1 MAENKQVILPIT
13 GMTCAN
19 CVATIER
26 NVKKLP
32 GIESAAVNLASERAT
47 IAFDPGQLSL
57 DEIVSKIDKA
67 GYGIASGEMDLKF
80 KRLGDS
86 ADANR
91 LEKALLKVEG
101 VQAVQTNLAS
111 DSAKVN
117 YIPTL
122 VTQQDI
128 QKTVVSAG
136 FGLLESSN
144 NGKDVEAEAREIEI
158 RHQLHLLVVGLIL
171 TIPLFALSML
181 RDFDVL
187 PHAIGHAWWMNW
199 LLLVLATP
207 VQFYVGWQYYVGA
220 YKALRNRSAN
230 MDVLIA
236 MGSSAAYLYS
246 LPVVFGWL
254 DGHVYLETAAVII
267 TLVRLGKFLEAKA
280 KGSTSDAIK
289 KLMALQVKTA
299 RLVQGD
305 KEKDIPIEEVKK
317 GDILLIRP
325 GQKIPVDG
333 VVIDGKTT
341 IDESMLT
348 GEPLAVEKAV
358 GDKVTGAT
366 MNRQG
371 SIKIEA
377 VNVGKDT
384 VLAQI
389 IRLVE
394 EAQGSKAPIQKLA
407 DQVSA
412 VFVPIVILISLIT
425 FLVWMFLLPAVIPG
439 LAVNPFTRA
448 LITAV
453 AVLVV
458 ACPCA
463 MGLATPTAIMVG
475 TGKGAQN
482 GILFRSGEA
491 LERAQ
496 KIDTIVLDKTGTITT
511 GQPVVTDIVVYDES
525 LDENRM
531 LMLAASLE
539 RKSEHPVGDAL
550 VAEAG
555 NREIKLKDA
564 EGFIAISG
572 QGVRG
577 EVDGMSIAIGNQT
590 MMQGMGNDISNFSEQ
605 ATSLQDLG
613 RTVLFISINN
623 KIVGLVAVSDVIKPT
638 SKESI
643 GELKKMGYDVVML
656 TGDNPVT
663 AQAIGRQAGI
673 ETVIAGVLPT
683 EKAHEVKKLQDK
695 GMRVAMVGDG
705 VNDAPAL
712 AQADLGMAIG
722 TGTDIAMAAAPVTL
736 ISGDLRN
743 IAKAIRLSKRTV
755 STIRQNLFWAFIYNI
770 ILIPLAAS
778 GKMDPMLSAA
788 AMAFSSVFVVTN
800 SLRIRRAKI

>member
-1 MAENKQVILPIT
+1 MVENKQVILPIT

-32 GIESAAVNLASERAT
+32 GIESASVNLASERAT

-57 DEIVSKIDKA
+57 EEIVNRIDKA
-67 GYGIASGEMDLKF
+67 GYGIASGEMVLEF
-80 KRLGDS
+80 KHMGDS

-91 LEKALLKVEG
+91 LEKTFLKVEG
-101 VQAVQTNLAS
+101 VQSVQVNLAS
-111 DSAKVN
+111 DSAKVK

-122 VTQQDI
+122 VTQQEI
-128 QKTVVSAG
+128 QKAVVKAG

-144 NGKDVEAEAREIEI
+144 NGKDIEAEAREIEI
-158 RHQLHLLVVGLIL
+158 RHQLHLLVVSLIL

-181 RDFDVL
+181 RDFDLL
-187 PHAIGHAWWMNW
+187 PHDIGHAWWMNW

-207 VQFYVGWQYYVGA
+207 VQFYVGWQYYAGA

-267 TLVRLGKFLEAKA
+267 SLVRLGKYLEARA

-299 RLVQGD
+299 RLVQD
-305 KEKDIPIEEVKK
+305 NKEKDIPIDEVKK

-348 GEPLAVEKAV
+348 GEPLAVEKSV

-377 VNVGKDT
+377 MNVGKDT

-407 DQVSA
+407 DQVSS
-412 VFVPIVILISLIT
+412 VFVPVVILISFIT
-425 FLVWMFLLPAVIPG
+425 FLVWMFLLPAIIPA
-439 LAVNPFTRA
+439 LTVNPFTRA

-475 TGKGAQN
+475 TGMGAQN

-496 KIDTIVLDKTGTITT
+496 KIDTVVLDKTGTVTN

-525 LDENRM
+525 MDENHL

-555 NREIKLKDA
+555 NRDLILKDA
-564 EGFIAISG
+564 EGFTAISG
-572 QGVRG
+572 QGVMG
-577 EVDGMSIAIGNQT
+577 EVDGVSIAIGNQT
-590 MMQGMGNDISNFSEQ
+590 LMQGMGKEISNFSER
-605 ATSLQDLG
+605 ATSLQDQG

-623 KIVGLVAVSDVIKPT
+623 KIVGLVAVSDVLKPT

-643 GELKKMGYDVVML
+643 DELKMMGYDVVML

-663 AQAIGRQAGI
+663 ARAIGRQVGI
-673 ETVIAGVLPT
+673 ETVIAGVLPA
-683 EKAHEVKKLQDK
+683 EKANEVKKLQES

-755 STIRQNLFWAFIYNI
+755 RTIRQNLFWAFFYNI